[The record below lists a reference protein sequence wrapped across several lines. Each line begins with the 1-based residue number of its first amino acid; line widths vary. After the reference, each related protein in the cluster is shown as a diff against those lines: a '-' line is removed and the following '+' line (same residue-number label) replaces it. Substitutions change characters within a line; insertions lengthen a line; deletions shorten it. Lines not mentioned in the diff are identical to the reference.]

1 MEEFK
6 IFLSSYV
13 NKEDTYNLLDIKYAK
28 FKRKG

>member
-6 IFLSSYV
+6 IFLSSSH
-13 NKEDTYNLLDIKYAK
+13 KEDTYNLLDIKYAK